1 MEEPFIET
9 GKTGGANLNGDHR
22 FGFGMF
28 SVEWDILV
36 KVSVG
41 TWSLQVRSS
50 GGRTELQ
57 IQER

>member
-22 FGFGMF
+22 FGFGLF
-28 SVEWDILV
+28 SVEWDILM

-41 TWSLQVRSS
+41 IWSLRSGAPGEGLS
-50 GGRTELQ
+50 
-57 IQER
+57 